1 MKDFAELAALR
12 EALKAR
18 AEAELAEKARLRARQ
33 ERLEREARVFREAM
47 SDAVPLKPSGRVAPH
62 TPEHPTHPRQ
72 RELDERAAL
81 QASLSD
87 EIDIERLL
95 DTDEALS
102 FRRETVGSDV
112 VARLRRGHW
121 VVQDQ
126 IDLHGLRVEEA
137 RDALAAFI
145 AQALKTG
152 RRCLRVI
159 HGKGLGSV
167 GREPVL
173 KGKVLKWL
181 VQREEVL
188 AFCQARPTDGG
199 AGALIVLLRPGT
211 LPPQR
216 AARSSPPSS
225 GSARPRS

>member
-1 MKDFAELAALR
+1 MKSFDELGDLR
-12 EALKAR
+12 DALKLR
-18 AEAELAEKARLRARQ
+18 AEAERAAEARARAEQ
-33 ERLEREARVFREAM
+33 ARRQREASVFRDAM
-47 SDAVPLKPSGRVAPH
+47 SDAVPLKPSGRVQRESASP
-62 TPEHPTHPRQ
+62 PAHPRQ

-81 QASLSD
+81 EASMSD

-95 DTDEALS
+95 DTDASLS
-102 FRRETVGSDV
+102 YRRETVGADV

-137 RDALAAFI
+137 REALADFLGK
-145 AQALKTG
+145 ALKRG

-167 GREPVL
+167 GKEPVL

-181 VQREEVL
+181 VQRAEVL
-188 AFCQARPTDGG
+188 AFCQAQPNDGG
-199 AGALIVLLRPGT
+199 AGALIVLLRPG
-211 LPPQR
+211 
-216 AARSSPPSS
+216 
-225 GSARPRS
+225 G